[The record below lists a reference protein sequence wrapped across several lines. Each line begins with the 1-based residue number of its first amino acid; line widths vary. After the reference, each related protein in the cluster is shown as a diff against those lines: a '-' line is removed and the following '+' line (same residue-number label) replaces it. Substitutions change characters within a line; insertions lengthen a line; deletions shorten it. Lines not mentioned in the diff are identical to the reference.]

1 MKNFFVISLIAI
13 MLLQTFSKVVVLVDF
28 QANREYIMEFLCINR
43 DKPELKCEGK
53 CQLTKKLKAQHDTD
67 KQANERGQKQE
78 VQVNL
83 YCQNLFSLKPIIP
96 ETIVTYPSGYT
107 FSYSS
112 IAYHSIFHPPQ
123 FIV

>member
-1 MKNFFVISLIAI
+1 
-13 MLLQTFSKVVVLVDF
+13 MLLQIFSRVVVMVDY
-28 QANREYIMEFLCINR
+28 QANKEYIMEFLCINR

-78 VQVNL
+78 VQFNL
-83 YCQNLFSLKPIIP
+83 YCQSIDTFSARHF
-96 ETIVTYPSGYT
+96 TSIVSYPSVYT
-107 FSYSS
+107 CGHTSV
-112 IAYHSIFHPPQ
+112 AYHSIFHPPQ

>member
-1 MKNFFVISLIAI
+1 MKNFFIISLLAI
-13 MLLQTFSKVVVLVDF
+13 MLLQIFSRVVVMVDY
-28 QANREYIMEFLCINR
+28 QANKEYIMEFLCINR

-78 VQVNL
+78 VQFNL
-83 YCQNLFSLKPIIP
+83 YCQSIDTFSARHL
-96 ETIVTYPSGYT
+96 ESIVSYPSVYT
-107 FSYSS
+107 CGHTSV
-112 IAYHSIFHPPQ
+112 AYHSIFHPPQ